1 MSPPSKSPGSDRSSS
16 SSQSPRSRWL
26 PRDAP
31 LPRDLQGFMSP
42 PTQHTSMN
50 PPSPYYAS
58 SEAGSSSNS
67 SLSSS
72 VSHSSRGSLAFI
84 INEPER
90 IGVTSFGS
98 RQRAELALPPLEGG
112 RHWVAPDMIER
123 TQPAMS
129 RSSPEDSSASTR
141 SSTRSRPFRPTTGRP
156 SRPAARRPPPTTRRQ
171 PPAPRSLTGPSHAP
185 GRTPPRLISPGWGA
199 VAGSSA
205 STGAGPSAST
215 SADAYASD
223 DDAPIPNPKP
233 QRKQRKC
240 NPRSDVYS
248 DSVHRMCLRRHNP
261 GRIESTHQETNRRI
275 AERVEAYYRNE
286 AIGKFEAHQVWCI
299 CGQKIKS
306 EGRNDFY
313 YTAGSKHA
321 NKCWYLHTLSCE
333 RDSKP
338 VPKELRERL
347 AKERDESL
355 KMAKPYLEN
364 VKEKCR
370 CIELEREFPGDER
383 ARASGGPALKEVV
396 SVASALWIEVGGRL
410 QRITQADYQ
419 RRNLAEYIDEC
430 KRAGYI
436 VGRSGAQ
443 PPSSSGATTEG
454 VTMTVSS
461 ESTTTAS
468 SPHANASTTDSSAAV
483 GEPSTEAAPTMAFDN
498 YVAPSHPPKARGY
511 ADAQAWTGDL
521 TWVEEH
527 PEDEY
532 DDEDADDVDE
542 NLETPY
548 LDAALAEG
556 WVPRWSR
563 SPPSQH
569 ERLASE
575 SATSSSARESSSSS
589 SASSSAP
596 SSVEGPTPV
605 QAGKKRRHDEMTR
618 GFNALSVTVCRGKDS
633 TEAIS
638 SISRIE
644 TKDNGRWRPGMF
656 SLVVGSLFAYA

>member
-67 SLSSS
+67 SLSSG
-72 VSHSSRGSLAFI
+72 VSDSSRGSLAFI

-90 IGVTSFGS
+90 IGVTSSKS

-123 TQPAMS
+123 SQPAMPHT
-129 RSSPEDSSASTR
+129 SPEDSSTSTR
-141 SSTRSRPFRPTTGRP
+141 SWTRSRPFRPTTGRP

-171 PPAPRSLTGPSHAP
+171 PPAPRSSTGPSHAP

-205 STGAGPSAST
+205 STGAGPSTST
-215 SADAYASD
+215 SAGAYDSD

-248 DSVHRMCLRRHNP
+248 DSVHRMCLRRYNP
-261 GRIESTHQETNRRI
+261 GRVESTHEETNRRI

-347 AKERDESL
+347 AKEREESL
-355 KMAKPYLEN
+355 EMAKPYLEN

-383 ARASGGPALKEVV
+383 AQASRGPALKEVV

-443 PPSSSGATTEG
+443 PPSSAGATTEG

-461 ESTTTAS
+461 ESTTFAS
-468 SPHANASTTDSSAAV
+468 SPHANASTTDSSASV
-483 GEPSTEAAPTMAFDN
+483 GEPSTESGAAMAFDN
-498 YVAPSHPPKARGY
+498 YAASSQHPEARGY

-596 SSVEGPTPV
+596 SSIEGPSPV
-605 QAGKKRRHDEMTR
+605 QAGKKRRHDEM
-618 GFNALSVTVCRGKDS
+618 
-633 TEAIS
+633 
-638 SISRIE
+638 
-644 TKDNGRWRPGMF
+644 
-656 SLVVGSLFAYA
+656 